1 MVKRIVSFILTLAMV
16 LCFMPAL
23 ADDDVVT
30 LKLWAGVQPEYGY
43 DQVEASFNEQFKE
56 KGIQVEYVRYV
67 NNTDGNLQLD
77 TYLMSGG
84 DVDIFVNYGGL
95 TRLTPRKE
103 ANLVLGL
110 KELVEA
116 KGFNPVEELGE
127 TNLTT
132 CTIDGDY
139 YALPTKYEN
148 NQWMFINV
156 DMFNEAEIEIPYNGW
171 TYEQFREAA
180 KKLTHGEGLEKVY
193 GIYWNLTYGNMILGI
208 NFMNNYLGDYAIYK
222 DLECTETNF
231 DDPQYLRGMQLIVD
245 TMLVDG
251 SAPTY
256 ADEVA
261 NGMTFDNL
269 FLEGYAAMAMG
280 IANIRLVKDLQNYP
294 HDFTT
299 ALVPAP
305 VPDESYLAY
314 YGDHGNVATGIGDTI
329 CISSKTQHVDE
340 CVDFVLWY
348 IRGGMAPLAKGG
360 RLPLWSG
367 VNPDD
372 VVAALMDGAKNVF
385 DTQSVLNYLAID
397 KSKISVTPDR
407 PQYALA
413 EINTVMEEELQF
425 AMSGVKTCEQTLAD
439 MKSRG
444 DELIRQAMSR

>member
-23 ADDDVVT
+23 ANDDVVT

-156 DMFNEAEIEIPYNGW
+156 DMFNEAEIEITYNGW

-180 KKLTHGEGLEKVY
+180 
-193 GIYWNLTYGNMILGI
+193 
-208 NFMNNYLGDYAIYK
+208 
-222 DLECTETNF
+222 
-231 DDPQYLRGMQLIVD
+231 
-245 TMLVDG
+245 
-251 SAPTY
+251 
-256 ADEVA
+256 
-261 NGMTFDNL
+261 
-269 FLEGYAAMAMG
+269 
-280 IANIRLVKDLQNYP
+280 
-294 HDFTT
+294 
-299 ALVPAP
+299 
-305 VPDESYLAY
+305 
-314 YGDHGNVATGIGDTI
+314 
-329 CISSKTQHVDE
+329 
-340 CVDFVLWY
+340 
-348 IRGGMAPLAKGG
+348 
-360 RLPLWSG
+360 
-367 VNPDD
+367 
-372 VVAALMDGAKNVF
+372 
-385 DTQSVLNYLAID
+385 
-397 KSKISVTPDR
+397 
-407 PQYALA
+407 
-413 EINTVMEEELQF
+413 
-425 AMSGVKTCEQTLAD
+425 
-439 MKSRG
+439 
-444 DELIRQAMSR
+444 